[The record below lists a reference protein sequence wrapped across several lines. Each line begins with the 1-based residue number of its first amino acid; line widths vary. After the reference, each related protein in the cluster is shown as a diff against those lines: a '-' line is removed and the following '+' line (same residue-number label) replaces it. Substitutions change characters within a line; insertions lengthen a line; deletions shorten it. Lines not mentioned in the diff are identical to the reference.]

1 MSVQCMG
8 CGICFYDIK
17 SYVDRVCDIC
27 RAVYDSVKYYF
38 CGINEIFSRKDGCYM
53 TFFMNMILNMFA
65 NAAEGAAIFSV
76 GTASLG
82 GMYEPV
88 MPDELKE

>member
-1 MSVQCMG
+1 
-8 CGICFYDIK
+8 
-17 SYVDRVCDIC
+17 
-27 RAVYDSVKYYF
+27 
-38 CGINEIFSRKDGCYM
+38 M
-53 TFFMNMILNMFA
+53 TFFMNMILNMVA

-88 MPDELKE
+88 MPEQLRKCDEPAETN